1 MNTYKILNRIIY
13 IKFQKKKNKNCKLD
27 LIMKHSKKFIIEQL
41 LDNFFMSILQSGID
55 RQDKVKEVMNL
66 VIGLFQKV

>member
-27 LIMKHSKKFIIEQL
+27 LIMKHPKKFIIEQL

>member
-27 LIMKHSKKFIIEQL
+27 LIMKHPKKFIIEQL

-55 RQDKVKEVMNL
+55 QQDKVKEVMNL

>member
-27 LIMKHSKKFIIEQL
+27 LIMKHPKKFIIELL